1 MEIDTE
7 KGRFQKA
14 ISEFSTRR
22 KSTEMKLPCYYS
34 CDPTAMAV
42 AIDNNIIQ
50 SVDRKFCDVDMTGGP
65 CRGQMIVDWHGV
77 LGKTP
82 NVDIIMEVDVKR
94 VQQFFEEMVQ

>member
-1 MEIDTE
+1 METDTK

-14 ISEFSTRR
+14 VGEFSSKR
-22 KSTEMKLPCYYS
+22 KMNEQKLPCNYL

-65 CRGQMIVDWHGV
+65 CRGQMFVDWNGV

-82 NVDIIMEVDVKR
+82 NVDIVMEVDVKR
-94 VQQFFEEMVQ
+94 VQKFFEEAVQ